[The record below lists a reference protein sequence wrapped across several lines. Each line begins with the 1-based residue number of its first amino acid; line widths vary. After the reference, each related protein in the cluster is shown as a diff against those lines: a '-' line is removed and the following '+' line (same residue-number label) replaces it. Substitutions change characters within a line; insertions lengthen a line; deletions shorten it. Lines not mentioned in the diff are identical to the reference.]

1 MKIYQPDRDKT
12 HQVSA
17 HRGFGGR
24 AKAASAV
31 RSRSAAGDGRQLVLL
46 LALLLLVSASAC
58 SKPSGDTGAG
68 HPPPSD
74 TTPVTPP
81 QQPLK
86 TDVSLWLTTGD
97 QSTLFQKQRVSLL
110 FSGSSNANPTIT
122 VDTTKTY
129 QSIDGFGYCLTGGSA
144 YLIYRL
150 PRDQRHA
157 LLEELFST
165 DSTFIGVSYLRLS
178 MGASDLSQSVFSY
191 DDIPAGQTDTTLK
204 YFDLG
209 PDKYS
214 LIPLLKEILAINPD
228 IKLLATPWSA
238 PAWMKTN
245 GSSKGGSLKPDY
257 YGVYAQYFV
266 RYIQAMQDN
275 GIPVDAVTPQNEPLN
290 AGNNPSMVMSADEE
304 AAFIK
309 NDLGPAFKAAGLDT
323 RIIIYDHNC
332 DRPDYPLSI
341 LADADARQYIDG
353 SAFHLYAGSI
363 SALSQVHNA
372 YPGKNV
378 YFTEQWTGGPG
389 NFPSD
394 LSWAVQNLII
404 GAARNWSRNVLEWN
418 LASDRSYGPHTPG
431 GCTTCMGAIT
441 VGTTVTRNVSYYIIA
456 SAAKF
461 VRPGSVRIAS
471 NIAGDL
477 QDVAFRRPDGKKVLI
492 VLNTAAS
499 ALNFN
504 IAFNGKT
511 VPTSLP
517 GQSVGTYIWQ

>member
-1 MKIYQPDRDKT
+1 M
-12 HQVSA
+12 
-17 HRGFGGR
+17 
-24 AKAASAV
+24 
-31 RSRSAAGDGRQLVLL
+31 LL
-46 LALLLLVSASAC
+46 LISASAC
-58 SKPSGDTGAG
+58 SKPSGGLAAS

-74 TTPVTPP
+74 STPVTPP

-97 QSTLFQKQRVSLL
+97 QKVLFQKQRVSLV
-110 FSGSSNANPTIT
+110 FSGSTNGNPTIT

-150 PRDQRHA
+150 PEDQRHA
-157 LLEELFST
+157 LLQELFST

-191 DDIPAGQTDTTLK
+191 DDVPAGQTDTTLK

-209 PDKYS
+209 QDKYS
-214 LIPLLKEILAINPD
+214 LIPLLKEILAIDPD

-238 PAWMKTN
+238 PAWMKTS
-245 GSSKGGSLKPDY
+245 GSSKGGSLKPQY
-257 YGVYAQYFV
+257 YGVYARYFV
-266 RYIQAMQDN
+266 RYIQAMKDN
-275 GIPVDAVTPQNEPLN
+275 GIRIDAVTPQNEPLN

-323 RIIIYDHNC
+323 KIIIYDHNC
-332 DRPDYPLSI
+332 DRPDYPLSV

-363 SALSQVHNA
+363 GALSQVHNA
-372 YPGKNV
+372 YPDKNV

-404 GAARNWSRNVLEWN
+404 GATRNWSRNVLEWN
-418 LASDRSYGPHTPG
+418 LASDPSYGPHTPG

-441 VGTTVTRNVSYYIIA
+441 VGSAITRNVSYYIIA

-492 VLNTAAS
+492 VLNTSTS
-499 ALNFN
+499 AMDFN
-504 IAFNGKT
+504 IAFNGRT
-511 VPTSLP
+511 VSTSLP
-517 GQSVGTYIWQ
+517 PQSVGTYIWQ